1 MAEVIQ
7 LKISFAIL
15 KFKQLLYNIVYNIY
29 WKIKYKV
36 AVTINLETCHNRFCN
51 VEAKAIYIRP
61 VILPQ

>member
-29 WKIKYKV
+29 WKIKYNV
-36 AVTINLETCHNRFCN
+36 AVTNLIVTIGF
-51 VEAKAIYIRP
+51 VM
-61 VILPQ
+61 